1 MVPFG
6 LANAPATFQAYINEA
21 LVNLVDV
28 ICVVYLDDIL
38 IYSHNPEDH
47 SKHVS
52 QVLERLRENGL
63 YAKPSKCVFHTK
75 EVDFLGFIVNTEG
88 VVMEPSRVETIQDWP
103 VPVSFREVQVFLGFA
118 NFYQQFVKEYSAI
131 A

>member
-52 QVLERLRENGL
+52 QVLERLRENRL
-63 YAKPSKCVFHTK
+63 YVKPSKCMFYTR
-75 EVDFLGFIVNTEG
+75 EVNFLGFIVNTKG
-88 VVMEPSRVETIQDWP
+88 VI
-103 VPVSFREVQVFLGFA
+103 
-118 NFYQQFVKEYSAI
+118 I
-131 A
+131 